1 MDAASTYEA
10 APHKT
15 ARSNNSSRHSRAS
28 WTACSC
34 AAASA
39 LQPVCNEDFEDDIRS
54 MPTTR
59 SDQLQFLLA
68 DAKHHWQLNSACAL
82 VWQQLCH
89 CWNSSKSYV
98 NGALVAAD
106 QGL

>member
-1 MDAASTYEA
+1 
-10 APHKT
+10 
-15 ARSNNSSRHSRAS
+15 
-28 WTACSC
+28 
-34 AAASA
+34 
-39 LQPVCNEDFEDDIRS
+39 

-68 DAKHHWQLNSACAL
+68 DANHHWQLNSACAL

-89 CWNSSKSYV
+89 CWNCSKSYV